1 VLHKYPQGLGGS
13 DREEDSEHEGS
24 VQEEYDD
31 LGD

>member
-1 VLHKYPQGLGGS
+1 LVSS
-13 DREEDSEHEGS
+13 DRGEEDNENEGS